1 MNQKRFHLGL
11 WAFSALCRLM
21 AVLSLAGL
29 LWLLWQLS
37 PGISATAGLFIACV
51 CLSIASPR
59 N

>member
-1 MNQKRFHLGL
+1 MSVVFT
-11 WAFSALCRLM
+11 ALCRGM

-37 PGISATAGLFIACV
+37 PGISATAGLFIASV
-51 CLSIASPR
+51 CLSISTPR